1 MDYIVIKEDK
11 LDSMAETI
19 VSNIIEALSEEEL
32 ALIEEIR
39 SGVDS
44 DRYGELYDEIS
55 YLIEDAID
63 KLNDYLVED
72 IVNRAF
78 GIITN

>member
-32 ALIEEIR
+32 ALVEEIR
-39 SGVDS
+39 LGVDS
-44 DRYGELYDEIS
+44 DRFDELQDEIS
-55 YLIEDAID
+55 YMIEDAID
-63 KLNDYLVED
+63 NLNDYLVED

>member
-32 ALIEEIR
+32 TLIEEIR
-39 SGVDS
+39 SDIDS
-44 DRYGELYDEIS
+44 DRYDELQDEITD
-55 YLIEDAID
+55 LVDDAID
-63 KLNDYLVED
+63 NLNDYLVEE
-72 IVNRAF
+72 IVAIAF